1 MVKFMELL
9 KKLLLLKIEK
19 PQKSILCQN
28 IPDFTKEAEKFETGK
43 CKVLTMRKY
52 Y

>member
-1 MVKFMELL
+1 MVKYMKLL
-9 KKLLLLKIEK
+9 KKLLLLKVEK
-19 PQKSILCQN
+19 PKKSILCQN
-28 IPDFTKEAEKFETGK
+28 IPEFTREEEKFKTGK